1 VRPTLGAVRLTKF
14 WNDGLSVMENAVRP
28 YQGAARFSDRIP
40 DLFNLVCYDLLDWII
55 WWCDV
60 FTIVLPIRLTVVSY

>member
-1 VRPTLGAVRLTKF
+1 
-14 WNDGLSVMENAVRP
+14 M
-28 YQGAARFSDRIP
+28 GAARFSDRML
-40 DLFNLVCYDLLDWII
+40 DLFNLVRYDLLDWII